1 MLAQTAEQTRE
12 IAANTLDALHQ
23 QGQKLEVVERD
34 LYEVQLF
41 YQQHFE
47 SSRLSWASSY
57 SHQYASYLTLQIDA
71 DVVEAKGILK
81 YMRRCCLF
89 FLCSCCCECD
99 PNAQRDETRK
109 ARVKQ

>member
-1 MLAQTAEQTRE
+1 MDCAYATSDTQIWCHLYLSHMQRTDTDMQTPLMLGKTHMQSPTIICMMTS
-12 IAANTLDALHQ
+12 AAL
-23 QGQKLEVVERD
+23 
-34 LYEVQLF
+34 
-41 YQQHFE
+41 
-47 SSRLSWASSY
+47 LS
-57 SHQYASYLTLQIDA
+57 LQIDA

>member
-1 MLAQTAEQTRE
+1 MITS
-12 IAANTLDALHQ
+12 AAL
-23 QGQKLEVVERD
+23 
-34 LYEVQLF
+34 
-41 YQQHFE
+41 
-47 SSRLSWASSY
+47 LS
-57 SHQYASYLTLQIDA
+57 LQIDA

>member
-1 MLAQTAEQTRE
+1 MQLQTFFGMMTS
-12 IAANTLDALHQ
+12 AA
-23 QGQKLEVVERD
+23 V
-34 LYEVQLF
+34 
-41 YQQHFE
+41 
-47 SSRLSWASSY
+47 LS
-57 SHQYASYLTLQIDA
+57 LQIDA

>member
-1 MLAQTAEQTRE
+1 MQLQTFFCMMTS
-12 IAANTLDALHQ
+12 AA
-23 QGQKLEVVERD
+23 V
-34 LYEVQLF
+34 
-41 YQQHFE
+41 
-47 SSRLSWASSY
+47 LS
-57 SHQYASYLTLQIDA
+57 LQIDA